1 MQKLAGIISE
11 SKYNELLEQS
21 NIVKEVALNEDN
33 LEVKNIA
40 KQIYSFLTKNGV
52 TTKLISS
59 IPSAGSQGKQI
70 GDKLTGG
77 SNEGL
82 VSYWDDPKTKQ
93 TVIEIQL
100 RGDDNTIADVEKKF
114 LSAYPNLEQYQR
126 DAYKGTILFRVKEKT
141 TAKGGLVGNTQPQ
154 PQNESME
161 LEENAA
167 SNLELKN
174 LAKKLYLGFKKL
186 GAATAISNY
195 KISVGKQGSWDD
207 GVSVKI
213 FSGDDNISLD
223 INSKGIGVPK
233 VNQIVG
239 DIKKSF
245 PEATFTSINS
255 GTDWEN
261 NPIISFNITPGN
273 KMS

>member
-1 MQKLAGIISE
+1 MKKETLRMQFLSGII
-11 SKYNELLEQS
+11 
-21 NIVKEVALNEDN
+21 
-33 LEVKNIA
+33 
-40 KQIYSFLTKNGV
+40 T
-52 TTKLISS
+52 
-59 IPSAGSQGKQI
+59 
-70 GDKLTGG
+70 
-77 SNEGL
+77 EG
-82 VSYWDDPKTKQ
+82 
-93 TVIEIQL
+93 
-100 RGDDNTIADVEKKF
+100 
-114 LSAYPNLEQYQR
+114 
-126 DAYKGTILFRVKEKT
+126 AYKSKLN
-141 TAKGGLVGNTQPQ
+141 L
-154 PQNESME
+154 NESME

-213 FSGDDNISLD
+213 FSGDDTISLD

-245 PEATFTSINS
+245 PEATFTPVNS